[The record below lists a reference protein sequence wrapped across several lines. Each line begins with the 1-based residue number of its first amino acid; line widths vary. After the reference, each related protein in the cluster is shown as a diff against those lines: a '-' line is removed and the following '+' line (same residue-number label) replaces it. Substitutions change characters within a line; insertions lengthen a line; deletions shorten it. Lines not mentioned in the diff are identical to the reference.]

1 MKTSSDLH
9 NHYSLLLGLVPPWL
23 VTNVDLS
30 VENRL
35 VEIDVRWPTE
45 YQVECPECQRS
56 CSIKDHREERRWR
69 HLDTMQFQTII
80 KSRVPRSEC
89 PDHGVKT
96 VNVPWAGPN
105 SRFTLLFEKLAI
117 DVMIAAK
124 SLTAAAGLL
133 GLSWDQLHH
142 IQSRAVARGLSRR
155 RLDKIKYVGIDE
167 KSFLKGHKYAT
178 LMVDI
183 DGSRILEV
191 VQDRTL
197 AAAEELWQRLP
208 SEVRAGVDG
217 VAMDMWDAF
226 ITSTRKHAP
235 QADIVHDKF
244 HVMKYLGTAVDKV
257 RRSEHK
263 AFMKEGDETLKG
275 AKYLFLKNAE
285 NMSDLERDR
294 FKSLRMDNLKVG
306 RAWSMKEM
314 FSDFWNYSY
323 QASAKKFFDR
333 WYWWATHS
341 RLKPMIDVA
350 KLMKRHLPNILTYLH
365 HRITN
370 AMMEGFNSK
379 IQSIKANARG
389 YRNFANYRIAILF
402 YCGKLN
408 LYPQL

>member
-1 MKTSSDLH
+1 
-9 NHYSLLLGLVPPWL
+9 
-23 VTNVDLS
+23 
-30 VENRL
+30 
-35 VEIDVRWPTE
+35 
-45 YQVECPECQRS
+45 
-56 CSIKDHREERRWR
+56 
-69 HLDTMQFQTII
+69 MQFQTII
-80 KSRVPRSEC
+80 RSRVPRSEC

-96 VNVPWAGPN
+96 INVPWAGSN
-105 SRFTLLFEKLAI
+105 SRFTLLFEKFAI

-124 SLTAAAGLL
+124 SLTSAASLL
-133 GLSWDQLHH
+133 GLSWDQLHY
-142 IQSRAVARGLSRR
+142 IQARAVARGLSRR
-155 RLDKIKYVGIDE
+155 ELDDIKYVGIDE

-183 DGSRILEV
+183 NGSRVLDV

-208 SEVRAGVDG
+208 EEVRSGVDG

-226 ITSTRKHAP
+226 ITATKRCAP

-257 RRSEHK
+257 RRGEHK

-275 AKYLFLKNAE
+275 AKYLFLKNTE
-285 NMSDLERDR
+285 NMSDFEQER
-294 FKSLRMDNLKVG
+294 FKSLRLDNLKVG

-314 FSDFWNYSY
+314 FSEFWNYSY
-323 QASAKKFFDR
+323 QASAEKFFDR

-350 KLMKRHLPNILTYLH
+350 KLMKRHLPNILTYLR